1 MPPVSATTAYRGKR
15 RLQRARL
22 ISLIA
27 DTTYPR
33 TILVNDLEQ
42 GMNAPPNI
50 DSFTTDAGNDVVD
63 WLTNGTRDERFI
75 DNIFAEL
82 CIRLQQAG
90 IPVKRASLHV
100 LIHHPQWLGARIMW
114 ADGMREAE
122 IARVDYDVRERSEY
136 IGSPANEIHDGAIE
150 VRENF
155 ERDASLGRQHAVYDE
170 MRAKGL
176 TDYVAWPMYHTLGK
190 RHLVTFAT
198 DRPGG
203 FDDAHLACL
212 LRLLPVLAL
221 VSEIRVKNRLARTLL
236 ETYVGSHASELILA
250 GATRRGSGTTVRA
263 AIMICD
269 LRDFTKISDNWPRDD
284 VIDLLNSYFDA
295 MSEPIAKHG
304 GEILKFIGD
313 GLLAIFPLSQPSAC
327 ADLLHAVTEARRAML
342 ALNEN
347 NSDTGRAPLNY
358 GIGVHVGD
366 VMYGNIGSRTRLDFT
381 VIGPAVNMA
390 SRLEALTKQ
399 LGRTVL
405 LSRAFAD
412 LVGNAFDLERVGEYP
427 VRGFSDPI
435 ELFAYHG

>member
-1 MPPVSATTAYRGKR
+1 MNPPTINHAPTP
-15 RLQRARL
+15 
-22 ISLIA
+22 A
-27 DTTYPR
+27 D
-33 TILVNDLEQ
+33 
-42 GMNAPPNI
+42 A
-50 DSFTTDAGNDVVD
+50 VVD

-75 DNIFAEL
+75 DNIFAEM

-90 IPVKRASLHV
+90 IPLKRSTLHV
-100 LIHHPQWLGARIMW
+100 LIHHPQWLGARFIW
-114 ADGMREAE
+114 SDGMREAE
-122 IARVDYDVRERSEY
+122 IARVDYDVRERSEF
-136 IGSPANEIHDGAIE
+136 IGSPANEMQDGATE
-150 VRENF
+150 VRENL
-155 ERDASLGRQHAVYDE
+155 ERDPSLGRKHALYDE

-176 TDYVAWPMYHTLGK
+176 TDYVAWPLYHTLGK

-203 FDDAHLACL
+203 FDAAHIAGLKK
-212 LRLLPVLAL
+212 LLPVLAL

-236 ETYVGSHASELILA
+236 ETYVGSHAGELILA
-250 GATRRGSGTTVRA
+250 GATRRGTGTTVRA

-284 VIDLLNSYFDA
+284 VIDLLNDYFDA

-313 GLLAIFPLSQPSAC
+313 GLLAIFPLSQLDAC
-327 ADLLHAVTEARRAML
+327 ANLLHAVTEARQAMA
-342 ALNEN
+342 ALNAR
-347 NSDTGRAPLNY
+347 NSATGRAPLNY

-366 VMYGNIGSRTRLDFT
+366 VMYGNIGSTSRLDFT

-399 LGRTVL
+399 VGKPVL
-405 LSRAFAD
+405 LSRDFAEQ
-412 LVGNAFDLERVGEYP
+412 VQPKFELERVGKYE

-435 ELFAYHG
+435 ELFAYPG